1 MSEIKKSTR
10 GDFLAKLATLAG
22 VLGLGPLAINRMI
35 AAEDATKEVISAGE
49 FVTLPT
55 MVSTWNHGIIANKE
69 GFRSLAEGGK
79 AMDMIEAAARIVE
92 ADEEGLSVGIGGLP
106 DRDGYVTLDA
116 CCMDHMGR
124 AGSVCF
130 LQDIMHP
137 LSVARKVMEETPHV
151 MLAGEGAR
159 RFAIEQGF
167 ETTDLLTDK
176 AREAWERWKVKN
188 EYAPVINI
196 ENHDTIGIL
205 ALDDAGRLAGGCT
218 TSGVSFKM
226 HGRVG
231 DSPIIGAG
239 LFVDGNVGAA
249 TATGLGEAVMR
260 TVGSFLVVE
269 LMRSGMHPQ
278 QACEAA
284 VRRIIDSMDISNLQ
298 VGYLALDKS
307 GRHGAHA
314 IHKGFNYSLTT
325 TTAINRTEANKTEL
339 DEKLIDSSFG

>member
-1 MSEIKKSTR
+1 MSEYKKSNR
-10 GDFLAKLATLAG
+10 RDFLGKLAALGG
-22 VLGLGPLAINRMI
+22 VLGLGPLAIKRMI
-35 AAEDATKEVISAGE
+35 AADIAKLEVISEGKS
-49 FVTLPT
+49 VTLPT

-106 DRDGYVTLDA
+106 DRDGHVTLDA
-116 CCMDHMGR
+116 CCMDHLGR

-159 RFAIEQGF
+159 QFAIEQGF
-167 ETTDLLTDK
+167 ETIELLTDK

-205 ALDDAGRLAGGCT
+205 ALDDAGKLAGGCT
-218 TSGVSFKM
+218 TSGVAYKM

-269 LMRSGMHPQ
+269 LMRSGMSPQ
-278 QACEAA
+278 LACEAA
-284 VRRIIDSMDISNLQ
+284 VMRIIDSMDVSDLQ
-298 VGYLALDKS
+298 VGYLALDKY
-307 GRHGAHA
+307 GKHGAHA

-325 TTAINRTEANKTEL
+325 YSATNESEL
-339 DEKLIDSSFG
+339 TEKLIDSSFG